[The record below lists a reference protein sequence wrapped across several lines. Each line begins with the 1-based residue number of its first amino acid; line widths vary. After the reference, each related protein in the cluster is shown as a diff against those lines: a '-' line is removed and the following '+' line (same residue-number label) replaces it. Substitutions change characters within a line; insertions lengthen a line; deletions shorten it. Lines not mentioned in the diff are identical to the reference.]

1 MSLAHVQ
8 RLAPAAL
15 VVLLLGGFASAR
27 PKYLSQPRS
36 TEDTPVMQAALDG
49 DAARMKELL
58 DDKSAVNITGHVT
71 NGYPHMT
78 PLMVSGEKDDVIL
91 VRMLLKAGADPLLRV
106 PRHSNSAWPP
116 LGWSARCFAR
126 STGAARAENLLVKA
140 GSRGDETC
148 LLEADFLAA
157 VSKQQLKKVQRL
169 GPRANGRLQQRVLED
184 ALSLAMDQKSVPMIR
199 AIEASGLAP
208 RGRLH
213 FNLAVPAGTDVSMR
227 PGSSITITPM
237 PAVEAAFREDNE
249 KALLALVKKG
259 ATPPPLTQLVEKR
272 MRSVVKHLLK
282 TGANPNDK
290 LSWSD
295 TALIKAVEA
304 RDWDLTEALLAAG
317 ADVNLAGASAATPLL
332 TSMQGKEP
340 VDTALVRRLVEAGA
354 DIDKSDSTR
363 PPLQH
368 AAGICLPDIVSL
380 LLQRGA
386 RWNRPPR
393 GGTGLYEDALRPR
406 APCTGEDTLRVVQ
419 ALRAGGVLIH
429 AQELGDPATFHERAR
444 QSPALGAELTAAGL
458 LPERQRP
465 KSRYPEG
472 SPLRNLEDLGRA
484 VRTTT
489 PLIVWEL
496 YNPWLW
502 GT

>member
-1 MSLAHVQ
+1 MSLVHVQ
-8 RLAPAAL
+8 RLTPVTL
-15 VVLLLGGFASAR
+15 VVLLLGGFADAR
-27 PKYLSQPRS
+27 PKYLSQARFI
-36 TEDTPVMQAALDG
+36 EDTPVMQAALDG
-49 DAARMKELL
+49 DAARMKDLL
-58 DDKSAVNITGHVT
+58 DNKSAVNITGHVT

-78 PLMVSGEKDDVIL
+78 PLMVSGEKDDVAL

-106 PRHSNSAWPP
+106 PRHDNSAWPP
-116 LGWSARCFAR
+116 FGWSARCFAR
-126 STGAARAENLLVKA
+126 STGAARAEKLLVKA
-140 GSRGDETC
+140 GSRGDEAC
-148 LLEADFLAA
+148 LVEADFLAA
-157 VSKQQLKKVQRL
+157 VAKEQVRKVEQLGQR
-169 GPRANGRLQQRVLED
+169 AKGRIQQRVLAD
-184 ALSLAMDQKSVPMIR
+184 ALSLAMDQKSVPMVR
-199 AIEASGLAP
+199 AIEASGLSP
-208 RGRLH
+208 RGGL
-213 FNLAVPAGTDVSMR
+213 NLNMAVPAGADVSMR
-227 PGSSITITPM
+227 LRSRVTITPL
-237 PAVEAAFREDNE
+237 PAVEVALREDDE

-259 ATPPPLTQLVEKR
+259 AAPPPLSQLVEKR

-282 TGANPNDK
+282 TGANPNDT
-290 LSWSD
+290 LPWSD
-295 TALIKAVEA
+295 TALIKAVQA
-304 RDWDLTEALLAAG
+304 RDGGLTEALLAAG

-332 TSMQGKEP
+332 TSMQGNEP
-340 VDTALVRRLVEAGA
+340 VDTTLVRRLVEAGA

-406 APCTGEDTLRVVQ
+406 APCTEEDTLRVVQ
-419 ALRAGGVLIH
+419 ALRAAGVLIH
-429 AQELGDPATFHERAR
+429 AQELLDPGHFHERAR
-444 QSPALGAELTAAGL
+444 QSPALGAELFAAGL
-458 LPERQRP
+458 VPERKQP
-465 KSRYPEG
+465 KSRHPEG

-489 PLIVWEL
+489 PLIEWER